1 MCCRLSWGAE
11 PFFSG
16 YNSGMSTI
24 VFPTADYPVV
34 LPPAR
39 FTTEEYLAMVDAGFL
54 EGKKVELIDGVIVA
68 MSPAGVP
75 HNYFLMNLNRLFAPL
90 WDRAFVSIQGTLPIY
105 EGQVFDPDFML
116 LRLRPDG
123 YKHEHPKPQDVQL
136 VIEAAAS
143 SLSRDRKHKLP
154 VYASAEILEY
164 WIADL
169 DHDRLLV
176 HREPEGAGYKLVQ
189 TLEGD
194 ALVSPLAAP
203 DFSLTVRQMF
213 E

>member
-1 MCCRLSWGAE
+1 
-11 PFFSG
+11 
-16 YNSGMSTI
+16 MSTI
-24 VFPTADYPVV
+24 VIPTADCPVV
-34 LPPAR
+34 LPPAK
-39 FTTEEYLAMVDAGFL
+39 FTSEEYLAMVDAGFL

-90 WDRAFVSIQGTLPIY
+90 WDRAIVSIQGTLPIY

-123 YKHEHPKPQDVQL
+123 YKREHPKAQDVQL

-143 SLSRDRKHKLP
+143 SLTRDRKHKLP
-154 VYASAEILEY
+154 VYAAAGIQEY

-169 DHDRLLV
+169 DREQIIV
-176 HREPEGAGYKLVQ
+176 HRDPFEDMYRSMQILSGEERL
-189 TLEGD
+189 
-194 ALVSPLAAP
+194 SPLAAS